1 MNPVPLLAKWSS
13 ICVWIKRKLLTPTGY
28 LLLIHQHCSAGK
40 GETKAEF
47 IHRQELQS
55 PNIKEIAWNFKKQLW
70 PKCSNIL
77 YFQKSW
83 EKDELS
89 KKNKFHFNFC
99 LNASKPKK
107 KKKIQSLSLFPL
119 LSARLGAPCILI
131 FSHLVVK
138 VYLPNRWGL
147 RLTTMTAAQCFSKR
161 EVERLYP
168 NILNLPHHHMVQKQT
183 KQKLALKQMPLENS
197 FFKIYTYTYHM
208 FYP

>member
-99 LNASKPKK
+99 LNASKQKK
-107 KKKIQSLSLFPL
+107 KKKSRVCLFSHCCQLGWSPLYSHLFP
-119 LSARLGAPCILI
+119 PCGEG
-131 FSHLVVK
+131 
-138 VYLPNRWGL
+138 LP
-147 RLTTMTAAQCFSKR
+147 SKQVR
-161 EVERLYP
+161 AETNQYDRG
-168 NILNLPHHHMVQKQT
+168 
-183 KQKLALKQMPLENS
+183 LALQQKRSWMFISKHLKFTTPPHGSKNKQNKNWL
-197 FFKIYTYTYHM
+197 
-208 FYP
+208 